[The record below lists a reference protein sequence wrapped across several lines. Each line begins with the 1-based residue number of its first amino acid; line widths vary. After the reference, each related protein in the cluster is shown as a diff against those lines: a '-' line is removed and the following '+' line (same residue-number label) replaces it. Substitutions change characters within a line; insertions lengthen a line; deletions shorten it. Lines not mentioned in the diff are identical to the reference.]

1 VEQKLAKHGMFSW
14 FELQTTD
21 VAAAKTFYSA
31 LFGWKTEE
39 MAMPGM
45 PYTIISA
52 GGEQVAGM
60 MAIPPQAQGMPPFW
74 GVYVSV
80 DDADVAAKKA
90 QQLGG
95 AVIVAPTDIP
105 TVGRFAVLKDP
116 QGAMITVMTYVK
128 K

>member
-1 VEQKLAKHGMFSW
+1 MDQKLTKHGMFGW
-14 FELQTTD
+14 FELMTTD
-21 VAAAKTFYSA
+21 VAAAKKYYSA

-39 MAMPGM
+39 MNMPGM
-45 PYTIISA
+45 DYTVVST

-60 MAIPPQAQGMPPFW
+60 MATPPEAQGMPPAW

-80 DDADVAAKKA
+80 DDVDSVVTQA
-90 QQLGG
+90 QKLGG
-95 AVIVAPTDIP
+95 AVVVPPTDIP

-116 QGAMITVMTYVK
+116 QGAVLSVITYVK

>member
-1 VEQKLAKHGMFSW
+1 
-14 FELQTTD
+14 
-21 VAAAKTFYSA
+21 
-31 LFGWKTEE
+31 

-45 PYTIISA
+45 PYTIVSA

-60 MAIPPQAQGMPPFW
+60 MAMAPQAKGTPPFW

-80 DDADVAAKKA
+80 DDVDATAKKA

-95 AVIVAPTDIP
+95 AILVPPTDIP

-116 QGAMITVMTYVK
+116 QGAMLSVITYVK

>member
-1 VEQKLAKHGMFSW
+1 MEQKLTKHGMFSW

-21 VAAAKTFYSA
+21 VAAAKAFYTA

-39 MAMPGM
+39 MTMPGM

-52 GGEQVAGM
+52 EGEQVAGM
-60 MAIPPQAQGMPPFW
+60 MTIPPQAQGMPPFW
-74 GVYVSV
+74 GVYISV
-80 DDADVAAKKA
+80 DDADATVRKA

-95 AVIVAPTDIP
+95 AVVVPPTDIP